1 MKLIVALE
9 PLFLVGRIKTRCWR
23 TEPPSLL
30 PALLLCLF
38 AHSTLYWSKGF
49 KG

>member
-9 PLFLVGRIKTRCWR
+9 PVFLVGRIKTRCWR

-30 PALLLCLF
+30 LPALLLCLF
-38 AHSTLYWSKGF
+38 ADSTQ
-49 KG
+49 